1 MCMESVAHHSCFR
14 CEMRPDRTFC
24 DLPTDALQ
32 AFDQIKEL
40 SQLPRGSTLFGE
52 GRQSRGVFLLCQGR
66 AKLSVCSEGG
76 KRLMLR
82 VAGPGE
88 VLGLSAT
95 MSGKPYEVTAELL
108 DNAQVAFVR
117 RKDLLKFL
125 KENQVACMQ
134 IVHLLSQDLHLAFDR
149 VRTVGLMRTRRS
161 RLLSCRGR
169 A

>member
-1 MCMESVAHHSCFR
+1 MCMESVTHHSCFR

-52 GRQSRGVFLLCQGR
+52 GRQPRGVFLLCQGR

-149 VRTVGLMRTRRS
+149 VRSVGLMRSRRS
-161 RLLSCRGR
+161 RLVSYR
-169 A
+169 ARA

>member
-1 MCMESVAHHSCFR
+1 
-14 CEMRPDRTFC
+14 MRPDRTFC
-24 DLPTDALQ
+24 DLPPDALQ
-32 AFDQIKEL
+32 AFDQIKEV
-40 SQLPRGSTLFGE
+40 SQLPRGSTIFAE
-52 GRQSRGVFLLCQGR
+52 GRPSRGIFLLCQGR
-66 AKLSVCSEGG
+66 AKLSVCSEAG

-125 KENQVACMQ
+125 KENQDACMQ
-134 IVHLLSQDLHLAFDR
+134 IVHLLSQDLHTAFDR
-149 VRTVGLMRTRRS
+149 VRTVGLMRSRRS
-161 RLLSCRGR
+161 RLVPYR
-169 A
+169 ARA